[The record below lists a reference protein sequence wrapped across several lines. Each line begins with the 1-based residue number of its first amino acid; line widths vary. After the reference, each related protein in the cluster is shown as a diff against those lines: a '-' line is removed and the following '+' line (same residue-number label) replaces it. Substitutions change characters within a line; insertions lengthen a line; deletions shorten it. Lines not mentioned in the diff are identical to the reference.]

1 MSDAD
6 LQNKYGRMCEI
17 IRSLERVAV
26 AFSAGVDSTLVLKVA
41 ADVLGPSNVL
51 AVTGNSDSLARAEF
65 AEAKELADAFGVEHI
80 VVDTTEFESEDYL
93 ANPKDRCYHCKNTLY
108 AEMKRL
114 LSRRGISQVVNGINA
129 DDYGDWRPGI
139 RAAREHGVRSPVA
152 EAGLTKADIRAL
164 SREMGLPTFDK
175 PAMPCLASRVPYG
188 QRITPEKLRMIERGE
203 AFLRELGFPECRVRH
218 HENLARIEVPPERIA
233 ELTEPSMRRKIVGRF
248 RDVGYAYV
256 TLDLQGFR
264 SGSLNEVIAAG
275 KGRPAT

>member
-152 EAGLTKADIRAL
+152 EAGADQGGHPRSL
-164 SREMGLPTFDK
+164 S
-175 PAMPCLASRVPYG
+175 
-188 QRITPEKLRMIERGE
+188 
-203 AFLRELGFPECRVRH
+203 
-218 HENLARIEVPPERIA
+218 
-233 ELTEPSMRRKIVGRF
+233 
-248 RDVGYAYV
+248 
-256 TLDLQGFR
+256 
-264 SGSLNEVIAAG
+264 
-275 KGRPAT
+275 